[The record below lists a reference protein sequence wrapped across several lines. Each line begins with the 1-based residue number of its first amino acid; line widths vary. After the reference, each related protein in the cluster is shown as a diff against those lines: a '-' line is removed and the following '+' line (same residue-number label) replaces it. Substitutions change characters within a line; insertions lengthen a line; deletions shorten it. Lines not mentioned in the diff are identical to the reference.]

1 MPRSSP
7 LWLLLVVIASDCS
20 DEERTKLP
28 SFAGGPV
35 LSKAQAGAIVTNYAL
50 KQRIDLTKSTPL
62 KGTYDFSTQKWLF
75 LIQPMPPA
83 PVVPGGHF
91 FLIIDKS
98 GNAEYVGGK

>member
-7 LWLLLVVIASDCS
+7 LWLLLVVITSGCS

-35 LSKAQAGAIVTNYAL
+35 LSKSQAEVIVTNYAL
-50 KQRIDLTKSTPL
+50 KQRIDLTKCTPL

-75 LIQPMPPA
+75 LIQPTP

-98 GNAEYVGGK
+98 GNATYVGGK